1 MTTLAPT
8 VTGANDAAIPEI
20 ARPQLVD
27 QIVNT
32 VAQQSFTGV
41 VGEAELGKS
50 YLLNAALRELAGQKW
65 AVIKLDLDGA
75 WSPNRLAWRWAI
87 ELARAVAGGA
97 AVSHLH
103 ALDRSVWP
111 SSTRSAVLS
120 LSRVLGPEVAALAE
134 QPHPEKGIGRDDAL
148 QAPLQATLALAKKR
162 RVVLAIDHLETPS
175 AAGLRSPDVAGLLW
189 SIRAPGQ
196 YLDHLHVVVVTRPGA
211 QHLASGTESA
221 YHLLGRWLTIQPP
234 TADEFAAATGVPL
247 IWCDQL
253 IPYTGGHPSSTVEVL
268 LEIRRVTV
276 GDDSRIPDVPRGNPD
291 RRMASVIEYA
301 IATVSDR
308 HVDLARRS
316 IEHARSVHR
325 LGSHLLVAVAR
336 GDGPYE
342 ATPEVPGSE
351 VAKAMVRLHLNG
363 LVRPRGS
370 QRGWEP
376 SDPRVRWALGGATS
390 QSDWAWAALRGGGAN
405 ALQPG
410 DHIIDAKTGRRCQIE
425 EVLADGALLRVRFE
439 DGHSDTVEVRPTT
452 DDELEDLRAREL
464 DPDAHQIALERGP
477 QPE

>member
-1 MTTLAPT
+1 MTTSAPI
-8 VTGANDAAIPEI
+8 VPGADDGAVPEI

-27 QIVNT
+27 KIVNT
-32 VAQQSFTGV
+32 VAEQSFTGV

-50 YLLNAALRELAGQKW
+50 HLLNAALRQLAGQKW

-87 ELARAVAGGA
+87 ELARAVAGAA

-120 LSRVLGPEVAALAE
+120 LSRVLGPEIAALAE
-134 QPHPEKGIGRDDAL
+134 QPHPGKGIGRDDAL
-148 QAPLQATLALAKKR
+148 QAPLQATLALAQER

-196 YLDHLHVVVVTRPGA
+196 YLDHLHVVVVTRPAA
-211 QHLASGTESA
+211 QNLASGTEGA
-221 YHLLGRWLTIQPP
+221 YHLLGRWLTVQPP
-234 TADEFAAATGVPL
+234 AANEFAAATGMPL

-253 IPYTGGHPSSTVEVL
+253 MPYTGGHPSSTIEVL
-268 LEIRRVTV
+268 LEIRRLTA
-276 GDDSRIPDVPRGNPD
+276 GDEGRIPDLPRGNVD
-291 RRMASVIEYA
+291 RRMTSVIEYA
-301 IATVSDR
+301 ITTVSDR

-325 LGSHLLVAVAR
+325 LGSHLLAAVAR

-376 SDPRVRWALGGATS
+376 TDPRVRWALGGATS
-390 QSDWAWAALRGGGAN
+390 RSDWAWAALRAGGVN

-425 EVLADGALLRVRFE
+425 EVFADGAMLRVGFE
-439 DGHSDTVEVRPTT
+439 DGHSETVKVRPTT

-464 DPDAHQIALERGP
+464 DPEVLQIELEPGL